1 MIILKKNSVSVKAIK
16 TVVETVKA
24 RVKIHDQSEEVK
36 IQYALLRATSGGFI
50 LDTIRDRMS
59 NAFSSISIIHLNLI
73 SKFSCT
79 T

>member
-36 IQYALLRATSGGFI
+36 IQYARLRATSGGFI
-50 LDTIRDRMS
+50 LDTILS
-59 NAFSSISIIHLNLI
+59 
-73 SKFSCT
+73 
-79 T
+79 